1 MKLPSVYN
9 IGTENGET
17 KLFRNWIIQKGD
29 NVVIDSWCSCCTPE
43 EEECSPRFFVIEVGA
58 ARDLWTKVSC
68 YSSGDSD
75 YAVGTSYYK
84 RAFELKRI

>member
-1 MKLPSVYN
+1 MSKL
-9 IGTENGET
+9 G
-17 KLFRNWIIQKGD
+17 IQKTD
-29 NVVIDSWCSCCTPE
+29 NVSIVGWE
-43 EEECSPRFFVIEVGA
+43 AGRSPRFFVLEVGVG
-58 ARDLWTKVSC
+58 RDLWTKVSC

>member
-1 MKLPSVYN
+1 MFKL
-9 IGTENGET
+9 G
-17 KLFRNWIIQKGD
+17 IQQSD
-29 NVVIDSWCSCCTPE
+29 NVVISDWE
-43 EEECSPRFFVIEVGA
+43 EGRSPRFFVLEVGA